1 MCGGR
6 AGLAFPS
13 HDNMMEAVEAIALYA
28 WRLRGSASRGSD
40 KVMEAAEA
48 RGDPG
53 YYITY

>member
-1 MCGGR
+1 M
-6 AGLAFPS
+6 AFPS